1 MVSYIFGIEAPL
13 TLFILMSSA
22 IIISRFVFYQKK
34 HELPFLIKFFLTF
47 LFIFLFIGTIS
58 LLIYTKNIHPDTSIF
73 KLYRNYFSTFIIFLA
88 FYFGS
93 FYYLYLYG
101 IHQFLRFLILLFLFT
116 TLFTIF
122 TNDLGIN
129 NLYIRESSEVGE
141 ISRQSGLFGNPNEAG
156 SFGLYFLVILLSSAL
171 VFKSHKYILL
181 LLSLLAAYSVFVTF
195 SKAAIG
201 IGGLVIIIYF
211 VFNIKNILR
220 IGRSN
225 RRITVIA
232 LVSVIFI
239 ASTIFSQWDSIF
251 NSFTQG
257 QQKRALS
264 FFLLLQGE
272 VSEKT
277 TSERTITFQHGWEMI
292 QSSPVI
298 GNGFGSFHRFAGG
311 PLQLGVHNTY
321 LLITGESGFI
331 PIIFYITLLFLL
343 ISASS
348 RIENPGIRFLV
359 IGFCVVF
366 FISVSGTGHNALY
379 DRVSNA
385 VLAII
390 IAIIYYFKS
399 LKCAELRA
407 L

>member
-1 MVSYIFGIEAPL
+1 MVSYILGIEAPL
-13 TLFILMSSA
+13 TSFILLTSV
-22 IIISRFVFYQKK
+22 IIISRFVFYQKRP
-34 HELPFLIKFFLTF
+34 ELPFLVKYFLFFLMS
-47 LFIFLFIGTIS
+47 FIFISTIS
-58 LLIYTKNIHPDTSIF
+58 LLLYTNNLHSDTSLV
-73 KLYRNYFSTFIIFLA
+73 KLYRNYFSTFVIFLA

-93 FYYLYLYG
+93 VYFLMQFGTY
-101 IHQFLRFLILLFLFT
+101 QFLKFIILLFLLTTIFT
-116 TLFTIF
+116 VF
-122 TNDLGIN
+122 TNDLGMN
-129 NLYIRESSEVGE
+129 NLYIKESSEVGE
-141 ISRQSGLFGNPNEAG
+141 SSRQSGLFGNPNEAG

-171 VFKSHKYILL
+171 VFKSHKYVLL
-181 LLSLLAAYSVFVTF
+181 LMSLLAAYSIFVTF

-201 IGGLVIIIYF
+201 TGGLVLVIYF
-211 VFNIKNILR
+211 VFNLKNVLR

-225 RRITVIA
+225 RRITLIA
-232 LVSVIFI
+232 FVSVVFI
-239 ASTIFSQWDSIF
+239 ASTIFSQWENIF
-251 NSFTQG
+251 ASFTQG

-272 VSEKT
+272 VSKKT

-331 PIIFYITLLFLL
+331 PIILYITLLFLL